1 MDKLR
6 FLLNIKFLFWFLIL
20 VTIGVSLQ
28 KYSLGLDH
36 IKNFLIFKNSFF
48 NLINYQDI
56 YATQHWEN
64 LDIDLF
70 KYSPAFALII
80 APMAAMPII
89 IGVVV
94 WNLLNALLLF
104 FAIKSLSLPDNKKA
118 ILFWILFVEL
128 LTSIQNCQ
136 SNALVAALM
145 IFTFTLL
152 ERKNLF
158 LAALCLVLSVYIKLF
173 GAVAIILFLFHPDKV
188 KAILY
193 IAFWGVVFFL
203 LPLFT
208 ISFDQLMLLYKSWGT
223 MLAQDQSASIGLSV
237 MGIIHSWFS
246 IDVSKMMVQLIGGI
260 LLFLPLIFIKSYQN
274 ILYRTLYLSSIM
286 IWVIIFNHRAE
297 SPTFIIA
304 LSGMAIWFVS
314 DRTTPISIFL
324 IIFAILFTSLSP
336 TDIFPKMIRQNY
348 IVPYALKALPA
359 VIIWAFIQ
367 VRLFLLSIKST
378 SQC

>member
-208 ISFDQLMLLYKSWGT
+208 ISFDQLMLLYKSWGA

>member
-48 NLINYQDI
+48 NLINYLDI
-56 YATQHWEN
+56 YAPQHWEN
-64 LDIDLF
+64 MDIDLF

-94 WNLLNALLLF
+94 WNLLNTLLLF
-104 FAIKSLSLPDNKKA
+104 FAIKSLSLTDNKKA

-152 ERKNLF
+152 ERKNMF

-173 GAVAIILFLFHPDKV
+173 GAVAIILFLFHPDKF

>member
-1 MDKLR
+1 M
-6 FLLNIKFLFWFLIL
+6 
-20 VTIGVSLQ
+20 Q

-260 LLFLPLIFIKSYQN
+260 LLFLPLIFLKSYQN
-274 ILYRTLYLSSIM
+274 IL
-286 IWVIIFNHRAE
+286 
-297 SPTFIIA
+297 
-304 LSGMAIWFVS
+304 
-314 DRTTPISIFL
+314 
-324 IIFAILFTSLSP
+324 
-336 TDIFPKMIRQNY
+336 
-348 IVPYALKALPA
+348 
-359 VIIWAFIQ
+359 
-367 VRLFLLSIKST
+367 
-378 SQC
+378 